1 MTLASSWPV
10 GLVLVHD
17 TYTALHGARL
27 ALWNI
32 LEALISGEVH
42 TEYPLHGPVMRS
54 SGGELDLWTSLLR
67 WGEAATQAVVPSAC
81 FETGLC
87 VLLFVLTLGND
98 LSSWSLS
105 REYAVTVR

>member
-1 MTLASSWPV
+1 MTRTL
-10 GLVLVHD
+10 LF
-17 TYTALHGARL
+17 HGARL

-42 TEYPLHGPVMRS
+42 AECPLHGAVMRS
-54 SGGELDLWTSLLR
+54 SGGDLDLWTSLLR
-67 WGEAATQAVVPSAC
+67 GGEADTLRLSSCQPALRLGS
-81 FETGLC
+81 

-98 LSSWSLS
+98 LSSWRLE